1 MVPLVLPPDSAD
13 SIDAPTFI
21 SENWAVLACVGA
33 AGAALQLDLSRVGVF
48 VAGHHATRAESTAWL
63 STLEMSHV

>member
-1 MVPLVLPPDSAD
+1 MVLLVVPLDSTD

-21 SENWAVLACVGA
+21 SENWAVLACVVSA
-33 AGAALQLDLSRVGVF
+33 DAALQLDLSRVGVF
-48 VAGHHATRAESTAWL
+48 VARHHATGAESTAWP